1 MKTYLRQNIMKW
13 LPVVLAGVIVA
24 ACQPTSSQPQELP
37 TLAVLPSLTPGAD
50 SPAAATGTDI
60 DTAPDTDTSPPA
72 ATDTPDSIASPE
84 ATQAPTETIPASPT
98 RPPVT
103 IEIREEV
110 VFSTLTPGAS
120 AGTVDLLLADVVIT
134 EAEFQRVTDRAV
146 AEIESIQIV
155 NVDFVPEGIDVELTA
170 LGGQAFVTGNVRILI
185 QVTDSFATII
195 VDDVTVNAAEPTEA
209 FLQTVNGDFFPMM
222 IQVLDTLLAER
233 VGEGHDLEN
242 IVLNDEAMQ
251 VFLLVPQS

>member
-1 MKTYLRQNIMKW
+1 M
-13 LPVVLAGVIVA
+13 
-24 ACQPTSSQPQELP
+24 
-37 TLAVLPSLTPGAD
+37 
-50 SPAAATGTDI
+50 
-60 DTAPDTDTSPPA
+60 
-72 ATDTPDSIASPE
+72 
-84 ATQAPTETIPASPT
+84 
-98 RPPVT
+98 
-103 IEIREEV
+103 
-110 VFSTLTPGAS
+110 
-120 AGTVDLLLADVVIT
+120 
-134 EAEFQRVTDRAV
+134 
-146 AEIESIQIV
+146 
-155 NVDFVPEGIDVELTA
+155 TA
-170 LGGQAFVTGNVRILI
+170 LGWHAFVTGNVRILI